1 MIQRRLSTRLASI
14 AAAGL
19 AATLIACTATPT
31 PTATPEPTVVPPTAT
46 PTAAPTPTLIPRPR
60 LAADADGF
68 AALIRL
74 GRGVNLGNMLEAP
87 NEGEWGLTV
96 QADYFPTIRAAGFD
110 HVRVP
115 IRWSA
120 HTSAEAPYVIDPAFF
135 ERIDWVIAQA
145 LANDLAVVL
154 NIHHYDEL
162 YAEPTVHDDRF
173 VAIWTQIAERYNDQ
187 PAEVMFEL
195 LNEPHDALGAAR
207 WNRIMLKA
215 LTAVRAANPTRTV
228 IVGPIEWNA
237 FTRLKDLE
245 LPAEDTH
252 LIATFHYYLPFEFT
266 HQGAEW
272 VEGSGA
278 WLGRT
283 WSDTGLDS
291 ADVDA
296 HFDLAATWAHEHNRP
311 LYLGEFGAY
320 SKADL
325 DSRVRWTTYVARAAE
340 TRGMAWAYWEF
351 ASGFGVYDPT
361 AGVWR
366 DSLLRALIP
375 AP

>member
-1 MIQRRLSTRLASI
+1 MILRRSSTHLSRLA
-14 AAAGL
+14 AVCL
-19 AATLIACTATPT
+19 AVALTAC
-31 PTATPEPTVVPPTAT
+31 
-46 PTAAPTPTLIPRPR
+46 TAAPTPTPTPMPTDAPPTPAPTAIPTATPVPHPA

-68 AALIRL
+68 AALARL

-87 NEGEWGLTV
+87 NEGGWGLTV
-96 QADYFPTIRAAGFD
+96 QAADFPTIRAAGFD

-120 HTSAEAPYVIDPAFF
+120 HTAVDAPFTIDPVFF
-135 ERIDWVIAQA
+135 ERIDWVIDQA

-162 YAEPTVHDDRF
+162 YTEPTVHDDRF
-173 VAIWTQIAERYNDQ
+173 VAIWTQIAERYRDR

-215 LTAVRAANPTRTV
+215 LTAVRASNPTRTV
-228 IVGPIEWNA
+228 IVGPIEWNS
-237 FTRLKDLE
+237 FSRLKDLE
-245 LPAEDTH
+245 LPDEDTH

-272 VEGSGA
+272 AAGSDA

-283 WSDTGLDS
+283 WSGTGLD
-291 ADVDA
+291 ATDVDT
-296 HFDLAATWAHEHNRP
+296 HFDLAAAWANEHNRP

-325 DSRVRWTTYVARAAE
+325 ESRVRWTTYVARAAE
-340 TRGMAWAYWEF
+340 SRAMAWAYWEF

-361 AGVWR
+361 AGAWR
-366 DSLLRALIP
+366 EPLLKALIP

>member
-1 MIQRRLSTRLASI
+1 MTQRCLSTRLTPI
-14 AAAGL
+14 AAVGL
-19 AATLIACTATPT
+19 AAALIACTATPT
-31 PTATPEPTVVPPTAT
+31 PTSTPAPTDTP
-46 PTAAPTPTLIPRPR
+46 PTAAPTAVPTVTSAPRPT

-68 AALIRL
+68 AALARL

-96 QADYFPTIRAAGFD
+96 QADYFPRIRAAGFG

-120 HTSAEAPYVIDPAFF
+120 HTAAEAPYAIDPVFF
-135 ERIDWVIAQA
+135 ERIDWVIDQA

-162 YAEPTVHDDRF
+162 YVEPTVHDDRF
-173 VAIWTQIAERYNDQ
+173 VAIWTQIAERYQDRS
-187 PAEVMFEL
+187 AEVMFEL

-215 LTAVRAANPTRTV
+215 LNAVRATNPTRTV
-228 IVGPIEWNA
+228 VVGPIEWNA

-245 LPAEDTH
+245 LPADDTH

-272 VEGSGA
+272 AAGSDA

-283 WSDTGLDS
+283 WSDTGQDA
-291 ADVDA
+291 ADVDM
-296 HFDLAATWAHEHNRP
+296 HFDLAAAWASEHNRP

-340 TRGMAWAYWEF
+340 ARGMAWAYWEF
-351 ASGFGVYDPT
+351 ASGFGVYDPAT
-361 AGVWR
+361 EAWR
-366 DSLLRALIP
+366 TPLLNALIP